1 VKIVPKEVEVM
12 GEAKEKI
19 TISIPKEI
27 VDKIAELNNVDKKYI
42 DRTIVKILK
51 DEIDVEKKL
60 KELQEEKSQ

>member
-1 VKIVPKEVEVM
+1 M

-60 KELQEEKSQ
+60 KELQEEKSK

>member
-1 VKIVPKEVEVM
+1 MSET
-12 GEAKEKI
+12 KEKI

-42 DRTIVKILK
+42 DRTIIKILK

-60 KELQEEKSQ
+60 KELQEEKSE

>member
-1 VKIVPKEVEVM
+1 VPKEVEGM

-60 KELQEEKSQ
+60 KELQKEKSK

>member
-1 VKIVPKEVEVM
+1 M

>member
-1 VKIVPKEVEVM
+1 M
-12 GEAKEKI
+12 GKAKEKI

-60 KELQEEKSQ
+60 KELQEEKSK

>member
-1 VKIVPKEVEVM
+1 M

-60 KELQEEKSQ
+60 KELQKEKSK